1 MATRLGSG
9 NFTYQV
15 VTDWA
20 KLPEGWSVLEVVDV
34 AVDSEDRVYV
44 FCRGQHPL
52 IIFDREGNFLRS
64 WGEGIFQRAHG
75 VTIGPDDSLYCTDD
89 VAHVIRKFTPEGKLL
104 LTLGTP
110 GKEAPFQGG

>member
-15 VTDWA
+15 ITDWA
-20 KLPEGWSVLEVVDV
+20 KLPEGWSFLEVVDV

-52 IIFDREGNFLRS
+52 IISTPAGHLPAQALHRLKPQVLLALRKDD
-64 WGEGIFQRAHG
+64 IQADHL
-75 VTIGPDDSLYCTDD
+75 GPFRL
-89 VAHVIRKFTPEGKLL
+89 
-104 LTLGTP
+104 
-110 GKEAPFQGG
+110 